1 VLFSFLAALLSA
13 YAVKYCLTTKGISIL
28 AKGIAVESTQHQFF
42 IGAST
47 WNEKPGSFAQ
57 IFIQNTLVFAFGM

>member
-1 VLFSFLAALLSA
+1 LEIAVQKLKCLS
-13 YAVKYCLTTKGISIL
+13 